1 MKYRE
6 IILNIPKEIA
16 EDFTAFLD
24 EIGVA
29 GYYEILFDREK
40 PRAPQEEIISDDTKF
55 RVYLAQ
61 EDRENETKILIFLK
75 ANAGESL
82 FFESRWIETKEY
94 EEAYKEFY
102 KPFIVGSYRVIP
114 TWEKN
119 TALGT
124 TPEGIFPLLVNPG
137 LAFGTGHHETTRLVL
152 GRMGNLNLSGKKVA
166 DVGTGSGILSVAA
179 ARSGAS
185 SILAVDID
193 PNSVR
198 SASFNRDEND
208 IPSEILVVEEGG
220 FDHEKIQEQTWD
232 LLIANITFA
241 VLKVNIQKIASIK
254 TDHFLFSG
262 IITERREEFLKLL
275 KDSVGGE
282 NVFSQEDAGW
292 ELIEWKRKG

>member
-114 TWEKN
+114 TWEKD

-124 TPEGIFPLLVNPG
+124 TPEEIFPLLVNPG

-152 GRMGNLNLSGKKVA
+152 GRMGNLKLSGKKVA

-241 VLKVNIQKIASIK
+241 VLKANIQKIASIK

>member
-114 TWEKN
+114 TWEKD

-241 VLKVNIQKIASIK
+241 VLKANIQKIASIK

-262 IITERREEFLKLL
+262 IITERREEFLKLI